1 MKAKI
6 HLLNVLY
13 LNKTV
18 KCDIWRS
25 QRFTMSNMSFKRVKC
40 SNLKQ
45 ENACRADRVTHA
57 DCFMDFVTCML
68 HNVLI
73 VHYITNLRACFSL
86 F

>member
-25 QRFTMSNMSFKRVKC
+25 QRFTMSTMSFKRVKC

-45 ENACRADRVTHA
+45 ENAC
-57 DCFMDFVTCML
+57 
-68 HNVLI
+68 
-73 VHYITNLRACFSL
+73 
-86 F
+86 